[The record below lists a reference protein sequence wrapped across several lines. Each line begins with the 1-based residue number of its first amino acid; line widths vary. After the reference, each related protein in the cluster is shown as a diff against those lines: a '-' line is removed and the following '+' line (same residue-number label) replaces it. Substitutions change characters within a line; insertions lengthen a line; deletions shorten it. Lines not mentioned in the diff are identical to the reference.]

1 MNTAL
6 RSACAFASTITEACS
21 SHYRQHSGADES
33 VCCHFSDLPS
43 NAKTGQSGAQSI
55 AWLERRMACSAGMI
69 RQDFGNSL
77 LMRVY
82 YCVTGRTRESAGS
95 AWFYAAFLLNS
106 RGMYSMPNTFRLMVS
121 SLALVT
127 IAACSRSADQP
138 ALPDDLKK
146 DLASVGG
153 GDVQLAGMATPRLD
167 VVSADERTKSPTP
180 APKSPT
186 VSRAPSAFHGTRA
199 AVKSVRHDTPA
210 PAQADTKAAEV
221 APAEVPQVER
231 APEPA
236 PAAQG
241 RPEAP
246 RPSTQREPRG
256 GWKTPGQIIRGAP
269 FPINP

>member
-1 MNTAL
+1 MRNTL
-6 RSACAFASTITEACS
+6 RLTISA
-21 SHYRQHSGADES
+21 
-33 VCCHFSDLPS
+33 
-43 NAKTGQSGAQSI
+43 
-55 AWLERRMACSAGMI
+55 
-69 RQDFGNSL
+69 
-77 LMRVY
+77 
-82 YCVTGRTRESAGS
+82 
-95 AWFYAAFLLNS
+95 
-106 RGMYSMPNTFRLMVS
+106 
-121 SLALVT
+121 LALVSV
-127 IAACSRSADQP
+127 AACSRSSDQP

-153 GDVQLAGMATPRLD
+153 GDVQLAGAAAPRVD
-167 VVSADERTKSPTP
+167 VVSAGERTLSPTP

-199 AVKSVRHDTPA
+199 PVKSVKHTTPA
-210 PAQADTKAAEV
+210 PAQAAPRAVEV

-231 APEPA
+231 APEPV
-236 PAAQG
+236 PAAAG

>member
-1 MNTAL
+1 MQNTL
-6 RSACAFASTITEACS
+6 RLTI
-21 SHYRQHSGADES
+21 
-33 VCCHFSDLPS
+33 
-43 NAKTGQSGAQSI
+43 
-55 AWLERRMACSAGMI
+55 
-69 RQDFGNSL
+69 
-77 LMRVY
+77 
-82 YCVTGRTRESAGS
+82 
-95 AWFYAAFLLNS
+95 
-106 RGMYSMPNTFRLMVS
+106 S

-167 VVSADERTKSPTP
+167 IVSAGERTKSPTP

-199 AVKSVRHDTPA
+199 PVKSVKHDTPA
-210 PAQADTKAAEV
+210 PAQASAKAEEV
-221 APAEVPQVER
+221 APAEVRQAEP
-231 APEPA
+231 APEPTRA
-236 PAAQG
+236 PQG

-246 RPSTQREPRG
+246 LPSTQREPRG
-256 GWKTPGQIIRGAP
+256 GWKTPGQIIRNAP